1 MEQRLR
7 PSPAPGGS
15 PIQPTLTLRDIR
27 VLVDLRATI
36 AEFGDEMRR
45 SATLAREEA
54 ARLGIL
60 SGGDFA
66 IFAPLLDR
74 FDVLRMIVE
83 SHVEPMPARHE
94 ALAGAYD
101 LYFEARRQAIRAR
114 AALWSIEKFQ
124 SECRQPSIAGCARPA
139 RSH

>member
-7 PSPAPGGS
+7 PSPVPGSS
-15 PIQPTLTLRDIR
+15 PVQPTLTSRDIR

-36 AEFGDEMRR
+36 AEFGDEIRH
-45 SATLAREEA
+45 SAALARDEA
-54 ARLGIL
+54 VRLGIVA
-60 SGGDFA
+60 GGDFA
-66 IFAPLLDR
+66 IFSRLLDR
-74 FDVLRMIVE
+74 FDVLKMIVE
-83 SHVEPMPARHE
+83 SNVEPVPARHQ

-101 LYFEARRQAIRAR
+101 LYFEARRQAMRAR
-114 AALWSIEKFQ
+114 AVLWSIEKFQ